1 MMSGWKTWTGA
12 AALIMSGLAKLVI
25 ALTDFPT
32 IDGVAFAEGFAL
44 VGAGLAGV
52 GIGHKVEKNK

>member
-1 MMSGWKTWTGA
+1 
-12 AALIMSGLAKLVI
+12 MSGLAKLVI